1 MLYSIPTAREL
12 LVYVPEFGLHV
23 NWVCCTRKLL
33 LITRMPICGLNQT
46 ARLINLSDKS
56 TLGFHAWSATKHDG
70 VYSDV
75 TPAIFIYLFFGE
87 KEKER
92 NKRNKMPFYLSWRK
106 TQTKGLEGK
115 PSHLY
120 QSEQDSYNLRIIAEY
135 LLHNKIREKIP
146 LNKQKLQCIGR
157 TSHSFSFSFQCNPHA
172 VPFAGY
178 PSGSAILTVQSDELV
193 HRLTGTRF
201 HASASNL
208 WAAPNP

>member
-75 TPAIFIYLFFGE
+75 TPAIFIYLFFGG
-87 KEKER
+87 KEKES

-115 PSHLY
+115 PSLTCTNLSRIHTIYVSLPNISY
-120 QSEQDSYNLRIIAEY
+120 VTKSERKYPLI
-135 LLHNKIREKIP
+135 NKNSNALVERHTLFPSPSNATPMPCP
-146 LNKQKLQCIGR
+146 LQGIQ
-157 TSHSFSFSFQCNPHA
+157 A
-172 VPFAGY
+172 VLPF
-178 PSGSAILTVQSDELV
+178 
-193 HRLTGTRF
+193 
-201 HASASNL
+201 
-208 WAAPNP
+208 